1 MSAKIVIGV
10 LLILALV
17 RPADA
22 QIYTWRDAKG
32 TLVLSNVPQGGAAP
46 PRSFAVPASS
56 AVRTTVYA
64 PPDRSRQYDG
74 IIRTHAE
81 RQGVRP
87 ELVRAVVQ
95 VESAFN
101 PVAISPKG
109 AMGLMQLMPTTA
121 EELGVGN
128 PFNPEENIRGGV
140 RYLRL
145 LLDRYDNNEQLAL
158 AAYNAGPGAV
168 DKYGERSRPT
178 AKRASTSRRLPA
190 SSSPSRWLERPSTR
204 SPKSSTAERSS
215 NTPTRSLSR
224 LRASGS
230 RGSRLQAPGSRGFG
244 LQEPGCCF

>member
-1 MSAKIVIGV
+1 MAAKIVIGV
-10 LLILALV
+10 LLLLALV

-22 QIYTWRDAKG
+22 QIYTWRDANG

-46 PRSFAVPASS
+46 APKSFAVPASS
-56 AVRTTVYA
+56 GVRTTVYA
-64 PPDRSRQYDG
+64 SPDRSRQYDG

-168 DKYGERSRPT
+168 DKYGEKIPPYRETRDYVSKIT
-178 AKRASTSRRLPA
+178 RLVQPIKMA
-190 SSSPSRWLERPSTR
+190 GTTVYKITEVIDGREVVKYTDKKP
-204 SPKSSTAERSS
+204 
-215 NTPTRSLSR
+215 
-224 LRASGS
+224 
-230 RGSRLQAPGSRGFG
+230 Q
-244 LQEPGCCF
+244 